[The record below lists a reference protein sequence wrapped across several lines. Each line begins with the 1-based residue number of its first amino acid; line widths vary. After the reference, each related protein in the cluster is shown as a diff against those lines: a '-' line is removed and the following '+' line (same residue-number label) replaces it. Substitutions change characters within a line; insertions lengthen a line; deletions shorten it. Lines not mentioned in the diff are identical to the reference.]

1 MNQSEYN
8 ELYLEIIQ
16 DLLDDPYSELTQRRA
31 REVIETSN
39 IESDKPETF
48 GKWCARKE
56 QELLIKENEK
66 YRKLLNMYGLKF
78 VVNN

>member
-31 REVIETSN
+31 REAIETSN
-39 IESDKPETF
+39 IESDKPEAL
-48 GKWCARKE
+48 GEWCARKE
-56 QELLIKENEK
+56 QELIKE
-66 YRKLLNMYGLKF
+66 LNMYGLKF